1 MVSIARAPD
10 DAGVTQSTAREP
22 RTTAVRRRWLVA
34 AHVAA
39 ALITA
44 GYWFVLGVVFAFV
57 SWGNSVCG
65 TATAAEVAAARKAVR
80 GFWLLA
86 AIAPVIVAVAFGRR
100 RPRSAIAWLTL
111 AAAVVVVGLVTATD
125 AQPSQWC
132 F

>member
-1 MVSIARAPD
+1 MVSIACAPD
-10 DAGVTQSTAREP
+10 DAGVTQSTARGP
-22 RTTAVRRRWLVA
+22 RTTPARRRWLVA
-34 AHVAA
+34 AHVVA

-44 GYWFVLGVVFAFV
+44 GYWCVLAIVFAFV

-65 TATAAEVAAARKAVR
+65 TATAADVANARNAVR
-80 GFWLLA
+80 GFGFAA
-86 AIAPVIVAVAFGRR
+86 AIVPVVVGIAFGRR

-111 AAAVVVVGLVTATD
+111 AVAVIAVYLAAAMD